1 MKKVILYLNSLEK
14 RERYTLLIGIFFV
27 VFVLGIF
34 LVTIPLYQKAQILDK
49 KLNIEIQN
57 FQELKKLASEYAGIK
72 KINPERPEITLS
84 EIETLSKEVG
94 IRKNITTIKPITLV
108 DGQGIEI
115 SMKDADANKLI
126 NFLKNLKRKG
136 YLIKTI
142 SISDPKGNRKLTVRM
157 VIGA

>member
-1 MKKVILYLNSLEK
+1 MKKLILYLNSLEK
-14 RERYTLLIGIFFV
+14 REKYTLLLGIFFIVIV
-27 VFVLGIF
+27 VGVFFI
-34 LVTIPLYQKAQILDK
+34 TIPLYQKSQTLEK
-49 KLNIEIQN
+49 KLNTEIQN

-72 KINPERPEITLS
+72 KINPEKPEITLS

-94 IRKNITTIKPITLV
+94 IRKNITTIKPITLAE
-108 DGQGIEI
+108 GQGIEI
-115 SMKDADANKLI
+115 NMKDADANRLI
-126 NFLKNLKRKG
+126 SFLKNLKRKG

>member
-1 MKKVILYLNSLEK
+1 MKKIILYLNSLEK
-14 RERYTLLIGIFFV
+14 REKYILLTGIFVVIFIFGIFFV
-27 VFVLGIF
+27 TV
-34 LVTIPLYQKAQILDK
+34 PLYNKAQTLEK
-49 KLNIEIQN
+49 KLNTEIKN

-84 EIETLSKEVG
+84 EIETLSKQVG
-94 IRKNITTIKPITLV
+94 IRNNITTIKPISLV
-108 DGQGIEI
+108 EGQGIEI
-115 SMKDADANKLI
+115 SMKDADADKLLR
-126 NFLKNLKRKG
+126 FLKNLKRKG

>member
-1 MKKVILYLNSLEK
+1 MKKLILYLNSLEK
-14 RERYTLLIGIFFV
+14 REKYTLLLGLFFIVIV
-27 VFVLGIF
+27 VGVFFI
-34 LVTIPLYQKAQILDK
+34 TIPLYQKSQTLEK
-49 KLNIEIQN
+49 KLNTEIQN

-72 KINPERPEITLS
+72 KINPEKPEITLS

-94 IRKNITTIKPITLV
+94 IRKNITTIKPITLAE
-108 DGQGIEI
+108 GQGIEI
-115 SMKDADANKLI
+115 NMKDADANRLI
-126 NFLKNLKRKG
+126 SFLKNLKRKG